1 MSIEADARNAR
12 AVLRDN
18 PPNIN
23 AFRRPELL
31 VHLVSRRPYRYERF
45 VLLPAIPP
53 PGSLISSENEDDLPT
68 FKVIGVSILAHTV
81 NPEEYRDEPSDFD
94 PAHILVTVEPV

>member
-1 MSIEADARNAR
+1 MNETPHS
-12 AVLRDN
+12 V
-18 PPNIN
+18 PVG
-23 AFRRPELL
+23 RRPELL
-31 VHLVSRRPYRYERF
+31 VHLVSRKPYRYERF

-81 NPEEYRDEPSDFD
+81 DPEEYRDGQDADFD

>member
-1 MSIEADARNAR
+1 MSIHTDPHNA
-12 AVLRDN
+12 VHQT
-18 PPNIN
+18 PGCEPTG
-23 AFRRPELL
+23 RRPELL
-31 VHLVSRRPYRYERF
+31 VHLVSRKPYKYERF

-68 FKVIGVSILAHTV
+68 FRVIGVSILAHTV
-81 NPEEYRDEPSDFD
+81 DPEEYEEKTSFD